1 MKIFVKTKPTYIIPI
16 DPTKELTEEVI
27 PTFELAHK
35 VPPPPGQG
43 GIMAKAGTTTYS
55 DITELIRKIPKLLK
69 SEGMRLEEIQHLLNI
84 DGEDNQEPE
93 ILEALE
99 ELVLAGFIT
108 QNGTRWMISER
119 NRRTQLER
127 DRAEWEHLLE
137 IAPDYVTVPRFEE
150 WLKEKDSGLHRSSIK
165 IKLRVKQ

>member
-1 MKIFVKTKPTYIIPI
+1 MKIIVKTTPTYIIPI

-55 DITELIRKIPKLLK
+55 DIAELMIKIPKLLTG
-69 SEGMRLEEIQHLLNI
+69 EPMRLEEIQHLLNI
-84 DGEDNQEPE
+84 DGADNQDPE

-99 ELVLAGFIT
+99 ELVASGYIT
-108 QNGTRWMISER
+108 QKGPRWMISER
-119 NRRTQLER
+119 NRRTKLES

-137 IAPDYVTVPRFEE
+137 IAPDYVVVPKFEE
-150 WLKEKDSGLHRSSIK
+150 WLKEKSNGLHRSSIK
-165 IKLRVKQ
+165 IKLRVTK

>member
-1 MKIFVKTKPTYIIPI
+1 VKIFVKTRPTYIIPI
-16 DPTKELTEEVI
+16 DPTKALTEEVI
-27 PTFELAHK
+27 PTFELAQK
-35 VPPPPGQG
+35 VPPPPG

-55 DITELIRKIPKLLK
+55 DIPDLIRKIPKLLK

-84 DGEDNQEPE
+84 DGEDNQDPE

-99 ELVLAGFIT
+99 ELVSAGYIT

-127 DRAEWEHLLE
+127 DREEWERLLE
-137 IAPDYVTVPRFEE
+137 VAPDYVTVPRFEE
-150 WLKEKDSGLHRSSIK
+150 WLKEKESGLHRSSIK
-165 IKLRVKQ
+165 IKLRVTK